1 MKLYYTP
8 GACSLALHVTL
19 QEAGLAFD
27 REAVDLRTHQTAGGE
42 NFYTINPK
50 GYVPA
55 LRLDDGALLTENPA
69 VLQYVADQVPAKKLA
84 PAAGTIERYRLQE
97 WLGFIGTELHKNFG
111 PLFNPACTEETR
123 KAQLERI
130 ATRFG
135 FVEKSLE
142 GRQYLMGAG
151 FTVADAYLLPI
162 LHWAG
167 KFGVDFAQWPSLAA
181 YRERLLARPAVQTTM
196 TAEGLI
202 KA

>member
-55 LRLDDGALLTENPA
+55 LRLDDGSILTENPA
-69 VLQYVADQVPAKKLA
+69 VLQYVADQAPEKKLA
-84 PAAGTIERYRLQE
+84 PAAGTMERYRLQE
-97 WLGFIGTELHKNFG
+97 WLGFIGSELHKTFG
-111 PLFNPACTEETR
+111 PLYNPACPEET
-123 KAQLERI
+123 KKTQLERI
-130 ATRFG
+130 ANRLA
-135 FVEKSLE
+135 FVDRSLE
-142 GRQYLMGAG
+142 GRTYLLGDD

-162 LHWAG
+162 LNWSVA
-167 KFGVDFAQWPSLAA
+167 FGIDLAQWPALAA
-181 YRERLLARPAVQTTM
+181 YRERVLARPAVHATLV
-196 TAEGLI
+196 AEGLA